1 MYGHV
6 DCCPDMDTS
15 GWCDCGYHRYGGKHL
30 TTCLHGGDPDY
41 TNTDRP
47 CNCGFNYYWIDPPKK
62 EDRLDEVNR
71 VVVSIDSRLTGVQ
84 SEMAGLRSE
93 VAKLQSEMVEIKS
106 LITDFIGIFKMTN
119 TTNHQ

>member
-1 MYGHV
+1 MYGHT
-6 DCCPDMDTS
+6 DSCPAREY
-15 GWCDCGYHRYGGKHL
+15 GECQCEYHRYGGEHF
-30 TTCLHGGDPDY
+30 TWCYNRGDHDFE
-41 TNTDRP
+41 NTGRP
-47 CNCGFNYYWIDPPKK
+47 CDCGFNYYWIDPPNV

-71 VVVSIDSRLTGVQ
+71 VVISIDSRLTGVQ